1 MLLQAVMCD
10 PFFHWRTS
18 ATKKME
24 YHPLQ
29 TVVAASC
36 VIAYGEA
43 AESAQKYVQLSRTFN
58 SMCTENLM
66 HFIFQRWI
74 PTY

>member
-1 MLLQAVMCD
+1 
-10 PFFHWRTS
+10 
-18 ATKKME
+18 ME